1 MGLFGKR
8 KTKEELEQ
16 ERIAGE
22 QSKRE
27 KEYKAKM
34 LINKTKNDLQK
45 TVDKLGKQ
53 KSEFLEIAK
62 QAKEIN
68 DTIGLRS
75 AYLGWKVSHS
85 SQKRANMMLIKLNL
99 TEQMKEIGEISK
111 HFSESMVHIS
121 KQLADITK
129 NTDYIATER
138 NFTEAMDKINES
150 EVYLEH
156 FFENMDDTLDAYSSD
171 QESSSNTMDK
181 EFLELVDQSLMDSEL
196 KDLEKAQATLNP
208 SESNDKYLSKKLAE
222 MKKKLDDV

>member
-16 ERIAGE
+16 ERIAAE

-62 QAKEIN
+62 QAKAIN
-68 DTIGLRS
+68 DNNGFRS
-75 AYLGWKVSHS
+75 AYVGWKVSHS

-156 FFENMDDTLDAYSSD
+156 FFENMDDTLDAYSST
-171 QESSSNTMDK
+171 QEGSSNTIDK
-181 EFLELVDQSLMDSEL
+181 EFLELVDQSLVESEL
-196 KDLEKAQATLNP
+196 KDLEKAQANLSP
-208 SESNDKYLSKKLAE
+208 GESTDEYLSKKLAE

>member
-1 MGLFGKR
+1 M
-8 KTKEELEQ
+8 
-16 ERIAGE
+16 
-22 QSKRE
+22 
-27 KEYKAKM
+27 
-34 LINKTKNDLQK
+34 
-45 TVDKLGKQ
+45 
-53 KSEFLEIAK
+53 
-62 QAKEIN
+62 
-68 DTIGLRS
+68 
-75 AYLGWKVSHS
+75 
-85 SQKRANMMLIKLNL
+85 NL

-156 FFENMDDTLDAYSSD
+156 FFENMDDTLDAYSST
-171 QESSSNTMDK
+171 QEGSSNTIDK

-196 KDLEKAQATLNP
+196 KDLEKAQANLNP
-208 SESNDKYLSKKLAE
+208 GESTDEYLSKKLAE

>member
-16 ERIAGE
+16 ERIAAE

-62 QAKEIN
+62 QAKAIN
-68 DTIGLRS
+68 DTNGFRS
-75 AYLGWKVSHS
+75 AYVGWKVSHS

-156 FFENMDDTLDAYSSD
+156 FFENMDDTLEAYSTT
-171 QESSSNTMDK
+171 QEGSSNTIDK
-181 EFLELVDQSLMDSEL
+181 EFLELVDQSLVESEL
-196 KDLEKAQATLNP
+196 KDLEKAQANLSP
-208 SESNDKYLSKKLAE
+208 GESTDEYLSKKLAE

>member
-16 ERIAGE
+16 ERIAAE

-34 LINKTKNDLQK
+34 LINKTKSDIQK

-62 QAKEIN
+62 QAKAIN
-68 DTIGLRS
+68 DTNGFRS
-75 AYLGWKVSHS
+75 AYVGWKVSHS

-156 FFENMDDTLDAYSSD
+156 FFENMDDTLEAYSSA
-171 QESSSNTMDK
+171 QEGLSNTIDK
-181 EFLELVDQSLMDSEL
+181 EFLELVDQSLVESEL
-196 KDLEKAQATLNP
+196 KDLEKAQANLSP
-208 SESNDKYLSKKLAE
+208 GESTDEYLSKKLAE

>member
-8 KTKEELEQ
+8 KTKEEIEQ
-16 ERIAGE
+16 ERIALE

-62 QAKEIN
+62 QAKAIN
-68 DTIGLRS
+68 DNNGFRS
-75 AYLGWKVSHS
+75 AYVGWKVSHS

-129 NTDYIATER
+129 NTDYLATER

-156 FFENMDDTLDAYSSD
+156 FFENMDDTLDAYSST
-171 QESSSNTMDK
+171 QEGSSHTIDK

-196 KDLEKAQATLNP
+196 KDLEKAQANLNP
-208 SESNDKYLSKKLAE
+208 GESTDAYLSKKLAE

>member
-16 ERIAGE
+16 ERIATE

-62 QAKEIN
+62 QAKAIN
-68 DTIGLRS
+68 DNNGFRS
-75 AYLGWKVSHS
+75 AYVGWKVSHS

-156 FFENMDDTLDAYSSD
+156 FFENMDDTLDAYSST
-171 QESSSNTMDK
+171 QEGSSNTIDK

-196 KDLEKAQATLNP
+196 KDLEKAQANLNP
-208 SESNDKYLSKKLAE
+208 GESTDEYLSKKLAE

>member
-16 ERIAGE
+16 ERIAAE

-62 QAKEIN
+62 QAKAIN
-68 DTIGLRS
+68 DNNGFRS
-75 AYLGWKVSHS
+75 AYVGWKVSHS

-156 FFENMDDTLDAYSSD
+156 FFENMDDTLDAYSST
-171 QESSSNTMDK
+171 QEGSSNTIDK

-196 KDLEKAQATLNP
+196 KDLEKAQANLNP
-208 SESNDKYLSKKLAE
+208 GESTDEYLSKKLAE

>member
-16 ERIAGE
+16 ERIAAE

-62 QAKEIN
+62 QAKAIN
-68 DTIGLRS
+68 DNDGFRS
-75 AYLGWKVSHS
+75 AYVGWKVSHS

-156 FFENMDDTLDAYSSD
+156 FFENMDDTLDAYSST
-171 QESSSNTMDK
+171 QEGSSNTIDK

-196 KDLEKAQATLNP
+196 KDLEKAQANLNP
-208 SESNDKYLSKKLAE
+208 AESTDAYLSKKLAE

>member
-1 MGLFGKR
+1 
-8 KTKEELEQ
+8 
-16 ERIAGE
+16 
-22 QSKRE
+22 
-27 KEYKAKM
+27 
-34 LINKTKNDLQK
+34 
-45 TVDKLGKQ
+45 
-53 KSEFLEIAK
+53 
-62 QAKEIN
+62 
-68 DTIGLRS
+68 
-75 AYLGWKVSHS
+75 
-85 SQKRANMMLIKLNL
+85 MMLIKLNL

-208 SESNDKYLSKKLAE
+208 GESNDKYLSKKLAE

>member
-16 ERIAGE
+16 ERIAAE

-62 QAKEIN
+62 QAKAIN
-68 DTIGLRS
+68 DNNGFRS
-75 AYLGWKVSHS
+75 AYVGWKVSHS

-99 TEQMKEIGEISK
+99 TEQMKEIGQISK

-156 FFENMDDTLDAYSSD
+156 FFENMDDTLDAYSST
-171 QESSSNTMDK
+171 QEGSSNTIDK

-196 KDLEKAQATLNP
+196 KDLEKAQANLNP
-208 SESNDKYLSKKLAE
+208 GESTDEYLSKKLAE

>member
-1 MGLFGKR
+1 MGIFKKK

-16 ERIAGE
+16 ERIQKE

-45 TVDKLGKQ
+45 TIDKLSNQ
-53 KSEFLEIAK
+53 KTEFLEIAK
-62 QAKEIN
+62 KAKAIN
-68 DTIGLRS
+68 DTNGFRS
-75 AYLGWKVSHS
+75 AYVGWKVSHS

-129 NTDYIATER
+129 NTDYVTTEK
-138 NFTEAMDKINES
+138 NFTEAMDKIVES
-150 EVYLEH
+150 EVYLEQ
-156 FFENMDDTLDAYSSD
+156 FFENMDDTLDAYSGVNETGN
-171 QESSSNTMDK
+171 QTIDK
-181 EFLELVDQSLMDSEL
+181 EFLELVDQSLVESEL
-196 KDLEKAQATLNP
+196 KDLEKAQANLSP
-208 SESNDKYLSKKLAE
+208 GESTDEYLSKKLAE

>member
-208 SESNDKYLSKKLAE
+208 GESNDKYLSKKLAE

>member
-1 MGLFGKR
+1 MGIFKKK

-16 ERIAGE
+16 ERIQKE

-45 TVDKLGKQ
+45 TIDKLSNQ
-53 KSEFLEIAK
+53 KTEFLEIAK
-62 QAKEIN
+62 KAKAIN
-68 DTIGLRS
+68 DTNGFRS
-75 AYLGWKVSHS
+75 AYVGWKVSHS

-129 NTDYIATER
+129 NTDYIATEK
-138 NFTEAMDKINES
+138 NFTEAMDKIVEG
-150 EVYLEH
+150 EVYLEQ
-156 FFENMDDTLDAYSSD
+156 FFENMDDTLDAYSGVNETGK
-171 QESSSNTMDK
+171 QTIDK
-181 EFLELVDQSLMDSEL
+181 EFLELVDQSLVEAEL
-196 KDLEKAQATLNP
+196 KDLEKAQANLSPGQST
-208 SESNDKYLSKKLAE
+208 DDYLSKKLEE

>member
-16 ERIAGE
+16 ERIAAE

-62 QAKEIN
+62 QAKAIN
-68 DTIGLRS
+68 DTNGFRS
-75 AYLGWKVSHS
+75 AYVGWKVSHS

-156 FFENMDDTLDAYSSD
+156 FFENMDDTLEAYSSA
-171 QESSSNTMDK
+171 QEGSSNTIDK
-181 EFLELVDQSLMDSEL
+181 EFLELVDQSLVESEL
-196 KDLEKAQATLNP
+196 KDLEKAQANLSP
-208 SESNDKYLSKKLAE
+208 GESTDEYLSKKLAE